1 MNERNNHACDE
12 VLLAVMAS
20 LDGETPALPADR
32 IEAHMSGC
40 AECRAAVATM
50 KAFQPQLAELTLS
63 GPATDLW
70 PAVGRR
76 IERQPAQARGWLAF
90 VLVAGICVVW
100 RTGQLVLDLPLPV
113 LNAIVPLF
121 LSILLARRLV
131 GDPLAISDTTPDLR
145 QERA

>member
-1 MNERNNHACDE
+1 MNERDNRKCDE
-12 VLLAVMAS
+12 VLVAVMAS
-20 LDGETPALPADR
+20 LDGERPALPADR
-32 IEAHMSGC
+32 IEAHVNGC
-40 AECRAAVATM
+40 AECRAAVASMTGL
-50 KAFQPQLAELTLS
+50 QHQLAELAVS

-76 IERQPAQARGWLAF
+76 IGHRSTPAHGWLAF
-90 VLVAGICVVW
+90 LLVACICVVW

-121 LSILLARRLV
+121 LSMLLTRWLV
-131 GDPLAISDTTPDLR
+131 GDLLAISDTTPDLR